1 MKNLRPGAARFLGI
15 EGVPILLAVT
25 AVTVGFVLAVPSFA
39 DGDSIGYYLN
49 EEVPIFVITA
59 GLALVIIAGGI
70 DLSVGAVLGL
80 SAGTSLWASMQ
91 GFHPMVSVLVGI
103 GTGLAFG
110 LVNGL
115 VIVMFQLNDFI
126 VTLGTLNVAAGLLVV
141 LTDHVQLTGTADET
155 FLGVAGASLGGV
167 TSAMILTVVIIA
179 ALHLVLLRTAFGR
192 RIRAA
197 GMGRAPALVAGLDVG
212 RLKLYAYLV
221 SGGLAG
227 FGGVLLAARLNSV
240 QAGMAGG
247 YELIAVAAAV
257 LGGVSLAGGRGGIW
271 QAALGAFLLVTLKQG
286 FRLMGVDPLIFSIIT
301 GVCILVGVVVDRGVR
316 RYALTLR
323 APAPVRTPA
332 TEPQP
337 ATIKGRR

>member
-1 MKNLRPGAARFLGI
+1 MKNFRSGAARFLGI

-25 AVTVGFVLAVPSFA
+25 AVVIGFVLAVPSFA
-39 DGDSIGYYLN
+39 EGDSVKYYLN
-49 EEVPIFVITA
+49 EEVPIFIITA
-59 GLALVIIAGGI
+59 GLAFVIIAGGI

-80 SAGTSLWASMQ
+80 SAGTSLWVSMH
-91 GFHPMVSVLVGI
+91 GFNSMLSVAVGV
-103 GTGLAFG
+103 GTGLIFG

-115 VIVMFQLNDFI
+115 VIVRFRLNDFI
-126 VTLGTLNVAAGLLVV
+126 VTLGTLNIAAGLLVV
-141 LTDHVQLTGTADET
+141 LTGHVQLIGTADES
-155 FLGVAGASLGGV
+155 FIGLAGSSVGGL
-167 TSAMILTVVIIA
+167 TSALVLAVVVIA
-179 ALHLVLLRTAFGR
+179 ALHLVLVKTAFGR

-197 GMGRAPALVAGLDVG
+197 GMGSAPALVAGLDVG

-257 LGGVSLAGGRGGIW
+257 LGGVSLIGGRGGIW
-271 QAALGAFLLVTLKQG
+271 QAALGALLLVTLKQG

-301 GVCILVGVVVDRGVR
+301 GVCILVGVIVDRGVR
-316 RYALTLR
+316 RFALTLR
-323 APAPVRTPA
+323 TPQPVPASA
-332 TEPQP
+332 GELQP
-337 ATIKGRR
+337 ATSKGR

>member
-1 MKNLRPGAARFLGI
+1 MKSFRSGAARFLGI
-15 EGVPILLAVT
+15 EGVPILLAFT
-25 AVTVGFVLAVPSFA
+25 AVIIGFALAVPSFA
-39 DGDSIGYYLN
+39 DGDSVRYYLN

-80 SAGTSLWASMQ
+80 SAGTSLWASMH
-91 GFHPMVSVLVGI
+91 GFNSAVSVLVGV
-103 GTGLAFG
+103 GTGLVFG
-110 LVNGL
+110 LINGL
-115 VIVMFQLNDFI
+115 VIVKFRLNDFI

-141 LTDHVQLTGTADET
+141 LTDHVQLVGTRDET
-155 FLGVAGASLGGV
+155 FLGIAGSSLGGL
-167 TSAMILTVVIIA
+167 TSALVLAGLVIV
-179 ALHLVLLRTAFGR
+179 ALHLVLVKTAFGR
-192 RIRAA
+192 RIRAS
-197 GMGRAPALVAGLDVG
+197 GMGSAPALVAGLDVG
-212 RLKLYAYLV
+212 RLKIYAYLV

-271 QAALGAFLLVTLKQG
+271 QAALGALLLVTLKQG

-301 GVCILVGVVVDRGVR
+301 GVCILVGVIVDRGVR
-316 RYALTLR
+316 RFALTLR
-323 APAPVRTPA
+323 TPEPVQAPAG
-332 TEPQP
+332 ELQP
-337 ATIKGRR
+337 ATSKGR